1 MKITFERHAIDNS
14 ESHSK
19 ILHLEFDVTCSMLSS
34 SCERHIICSKVV
46 KNYRLR
52 SDVTVACRPQTA
64 NRHVVANT
72 QFFPFR
78 NRSHWNV
85 WAIDARS
92 TAWSIFSC
100 SVGSD
105 LARPGIVESCDYARV
120 HNTANP
126 ALHNQTSSAQVISSA
141 KNGRI

>member
-1 MKITFERHAIDNS
+1 MKITFERHAIGNS

-19 ILHLEFDVTCSMLSS
+19 ILHLEFDVMLSS

-78 NRSHWNV
+78 NRSH
-85 WAIDARS
+85 
-92 TAWSIFSC
+92 
-100 SVGSD
+100 
-105 LARPGIVESCDYARV
+105 
-120 HNTANP
+120 
-126 ALHNQTSSAQVISSA
+126 
-141 KNGRI
+141 